1 MKPPKAPSVDGWRT
15 KQSIHTTENHSA
27 AKRSET
33 LTHATMW
40 RSLKIV
46 TLSKRSWTPKAT
58 YCNDLIYMNYPEGA
72 IPKGLEAAA
81 RDEGGERGVTA
92 NGD

>member
-1 MKPPKAPSVDGWRT
+1 
-15 KQSIHTTENHSA
+15 
-27 AKRSET
+27 
-33 LTHATMW
+33 MW